1 MLSDYLINGSNMDDL
16 NIGSNSLKV
25 LIGVCMA
32 FFLCGLP
39 FCFEGGIYL
48 FTLFDTRL
56 ASSLLVITVL
66 EMVLVGWVYSKL
78 LDNFLQNLKEMGM
91 DFTPENR
98 YLRQDGWRKFVGGQ
112 RSF

>member
-1 MLSDYLINGSNMDDL
+1 MDLIL
-16 NIGSNSLKV
+16 LVVILPKV

-91 DFTPENR
+91 DFTQENR
-98 YLRQDGWRKFVGGQ
+98 YLRQDGWRKIVGEH
-112 RSF
+112 

>member
-1 MLSDYLINGSNMDDL
+1 MVLIL
-16 NIGSNSLKV
+16 PKV
-25 LIGVCMA
+25 LIGVCLA

-66 EMVLVGWVYSKL
+66 EMVMVGWFYSKF
-78 LDNFLQNLKEMGM
+78 LDNFLENLKEMGT
-91 DFTPENR
+91 DFTTRNR
-98 YLRQDGWRKFVGGQ
+98 YMRQQGWRKFVGKRGKGL
-112 RSF
+112 FV

>member
-1 MLSDYLINGSNMDDL
+1 MDQIWMILNNGSNFPP
-16 NIGSNSLKV
+16 KV
-25 LIGVCMA
+25 LIGVCAA

-39 FCFEGGIYL
+39 FCFQGGIYL

-91 DFTPENR
+91 DFNPDNR
-98 YLRQDGWRKFVGGQ
+98 YLRQDGWRKLVGEH
-112 RSF
+112 